1 MANVILNKGRA
12 TSTPSVVDRTTYTR
26 PSDWTDLPALS
37 QGDEK
42 VYLLVNV
49 GEKGGNYMRLKFQGD
64 YTVNWGDGT
73 ANTNHNSN
81 IQMQTMNFYGQMHRQ
96 VL

>member
-1 MANVILNKGRA
+1 MAIILNKGRV

-49 GEKGGNYMRLKFQGD
+49 GEKVE
-64 YTVNWGDGT
+64 T
-73 ANTNHNSN
+73 
-81 IQMQTMNFYGQMHRQ
+81 I
-96 VL
+96 